1 MLGVTLSNFYP
12 IACIAPLGRAINVC
26 MLYLSDRETEREFV
40 WIGGGACGCYIGV
53 YASAGIRLYTF
64 CVCACALGLRW
75 PAGS

>member
-1 MLGVTLSNFYP
+1 M
-12 IACIAPLGRAINVC
+12 C

-53 YASAGIRLYTF
+53 YASVGIRLYTF
-64 CVCACALGLRW
+64 CVCARALGLRW